1 MVLWLSD
8 FHLFD
13 WPHET
18 ISFFYFWD
26 ILGVGCVVVV
36 VLVVVVRWI
45 NLRQQKA
52 IRSSLFLERPRNTW
66 LETKTR
72 SNKKEVSLKSDLS
85 SSSAFSRISTS
96 LPRRTSAVP
105 FCCCCSRSCRKNP
118 DLRNDVPLFVF
129 ARYCRNK
136 LVHCYC
142 CYYCYYPLL
151 CSLSSGISP
160 CSEVSEELCDPEWK
174 R

>member
-1 MVLWLSD
+1 MEQKEKSQVWSLLILS
-8 FHLFD
+8 
-13 WPHET
+13 
-18 ISFFYFWD
+18 
-26 ILGVGCVVVV
+26 
-36 VLVVVVRWI
+36 R
-45 NLRQQKA
+45 
-52 IRSSLFLERPRNTW
+52 
-66 LETKTR
+66 
-72 SNKKEVSLKSDLS
+72 
-85 SSSAFSRISTS
+85 AFSRISTS

-174 R
+174 KWESLLTLSAFDAVAAAVVDQKCCSLCFRSDHRWPVCAGLSWVRPCSD